1 MDAAAIQ
8 QAAAPA
14 AFIQATEVWTP
25 HPGSGRLTRSGGLY
39 GALAA
44 FDETSAGESFGKGEG
59 LPGRAWAEARPVLM
73 HDLTDPAFRRGA
85 AAAAS
90 GLGAALAVPVFC
102 GDALKGVLV
111 MFFAAAE
118 EGVGAVE
125 IWSEDGDA
133 LRLEAGFYGAAT
145 AFREASEQ
153 VAFRRGQGLPGG
165 VWGANA
171 PVLLHG
177 LGRSPGFLRAA
188 EARAAGLDTGL
199 GLPVPTPSG
208 AAHVLTLLSAPATP
222 VARRF
227 EIWRVAS
234 GRSGRAA
241 SAALIDGF
249 CDTEGAIFDSDR
261 QIQPWQGAVG
271 QAMAT
276 GAPVVEAAPAA
287 LPGAPRFAGVVA
299 LPQHVHGEV
308 ARVVAWFL

>member
-1 MDAAAIQ
+1 M
-8 QAAAPA
+8 
-14 AFIQATEVWTP
+14 
-25 HPGSGRLTRSGGLY
+25 
-39 GALAA
+39 
-44 FDETSAGESFGKGEG
+44 
-59 LPGRAWAEARPVLM
+59 
-73 HDLTDPAFRRGA
+73 
-85 AAAAS
+85 
-90 GLGAALAVPVFC
+90 
-102 GDALKGVLV
+102 
-111 MFFAAAE
+111 
-118 EGVGAVE
+118 
-125 IWSEDGDA
+125 
-133 LRLEAGFYGAAT
+133 
-145 AFREASEQ
+145 
-153 VAFRRGQGLPGG
+153 
-165 VWGANA
+165 
-171 PVLLHG
+171 
-177 LGRSPGFLRAA
+177 
-188 EARAAGLDTGL
+188 GLDTGL
-199 GLPVPTPSG
+199 GLPIPTPSG

-261 QIQPWQGAVG
+261 QVQPWQGAVG